1 MVTLRLFHCAVR
13 TRGPLVPQRERS
25 GKDQQQRKKKKKKKR
40 HLALPSHYFPVFSPS
55 RANPTHPPPLS
66 YAATTPL
73 AKCFAPLWHD
83 RRRQNLQDRHL
94 GVFVHRRGF
103 VGAGVLLSG
112 RAAQVLGRRRGA
124 AARSTHGFPALLF
137 GHATLRHVLLRDLSC
152 WRERT
157 TTRQTVMMNLVAPL
171 SSFEGG
177 FLILRGR
184 SHRN

>member
-1 MVTLRLFHCAVR
+1 MWLVVTLRLPLCRAHAWPF
-13 TRGPLVPQRERS
+13 GPAAREVWQGPTAEIAS
-25 GKDQQQRKKKKKKKR
+25 PGASIT
-40 HLALPSHYFPVFSPS
+40 LLSSILTFPREPY
-55 RANPTHPPPLS
+55 PPPLS

-73 AKCFAPLWHD
+73 ANVLHRRRHN

-103 VGAGVLLSG
+103 IGAGVLLSG

-124 AARSTHGFPALLF
+124 AARSTHGFPTLLF
-137 GHATLRHVLLRDLSC
+137 GHATLRHVLLRDLTC

-171 SSFEGG
+171 SIFEGG
-177 FLILRGR
+177 FFILRGR